1 MIIDQVF
8 GSKKY
13 NISQVLE
20 KEYGHQIAKKVLEKT
35 GPRDLF
41 IASDEESALTLGID
55 ACNNLINK
63 LKIEGIDYSENVKN
77 IFSVTESPEMLF
89 PGNATQIAS
98 TLNLSEDT
106 SVFDINAGCTG
117 FVDAIRLS
125 IGMNHSSFIICS
137 ETYSKHWKKFNRAV
151 SALFADA
158 AAAIYFDPNE
168 WKILHSS
175 GKYQANTSKLISSPH
190 GAPNTGEVVMAG
202 KDVANFVNSIVI
214 PTIKDILNQDFAI
227 DRGYFHQGSLFV
239 VETIQSKLGKY
250 IKSIPSNICERGN
263 SVSATLP
270 ILIHD
275 DIKNN
280 QIKSGETILIAGFG
294 VGLALSV
301 CILQKK

>member
-13 NISQVLE
+13 NISKILQ
-20 KEYGHQIAKKVLEKT
+20 KEYGDMISKKVLAKT
-35 GPRDLF
+35 GPKELL
-41 IASDEESALTLGID
+41 ITSDYETALTLGINACKKLFKKLD
-55 ACNNLINK
+55 A
-63 LKIEGIDYSENVKN
+63 EGIDFKNNIHN
-77 IFSVTESPEMLF
+77 IFSVTESPDMLF
-89 PGNATQIAS
+89 PGNGTQIAS
-98 TLNLSEDT
+98 NLKLSEDI

-117 FVDAIRLS
+117 FVDAVRLCF
-125 IGMNHSSFIICS
+125 GMSKPALIVCS

-158 AAAIYFDPNE
+158 ASAIYFDPNDWE
-168 WKILHSS
+168 LLYSS
-175 GKYQANTSKLISSPH
+175 GKYQSDTSKLISSPH
-190 GAPNTGEVVMAG
+190 GAPETGEVVMAG
-202 KDVANFVNSIVI
+202 KDVASFVNSIVI
-214 PTIKDILNQDFAI
+214 PSIKNILSQDFEI

-250 IKSIPSNICERGN
+250 IKSIPCNIVERGN

-270 ILIHD
+270 ILIQD

-280 QIKSGETILIAGFG
+280 PLKSGEVILIAGFG